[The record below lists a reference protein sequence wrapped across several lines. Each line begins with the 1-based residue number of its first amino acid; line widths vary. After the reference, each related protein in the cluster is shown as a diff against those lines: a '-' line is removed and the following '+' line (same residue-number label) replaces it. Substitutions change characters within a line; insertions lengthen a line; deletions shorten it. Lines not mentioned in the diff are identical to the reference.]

1 MAHTNK
7 FFKKVADRIDKLDA
21 EDRRRQF
28 TALAEEIGFLES
40 IFNTLSEGILVVS
53 VEGHL
58 LYSNA
63 SAERLTGV
71 QLVKGRGRSIRDFM
85 PNWPWD
91 HLLHPSVEGDGWTRK
106 SSCEV
111 EVAYPQYR
119 ILELGALPNS
129 DNAVVVIIRDVTGEH
144 AREEDARES
153 ERTDAVKDLAAGLAH
168 EIGNPLNALS
178 LNLQL
183 MAREFRREPDPER
196 RERLLA
202 DVATA
207 QKEIQR
213 IADIN
218 RGFLNAMRPI
228 RPNLAPGS
236 LADPLK
242 DTLATLKPQI
252 EARRIH
258 VFLDLPPALPPV
270 CLDRAQMEQVFFN
283 LVKNALEAMKEQ
295 GELAIALDS
304 DDECVTVSI
313 RDSGSGMT
321 PDAVAALF
329 EPYRTT
335 KRAGTGLGLMLS
347 RRIVRAHGGEI
358 DVESKEGAGTRFT
371 VRIPRLEKRV
381 RRLT

>member
-1 MAHTNK
+1 MAHTNQ

-21 EDRRRQF
+21 EDRRRHF
-28 TALAEEIGFLES
+28 TALADEIGFLES
-40 IFNTLSEGILVVS
+40 IFNTLSEGILVVDA
-53 VEGHL
+53 EGKL
-58 LYSNA
+58 RYSNV
-63 SAERLTGV
+63 SAERLTATP
-71 QLVKGRGRSIRDFM
+71 LAKGRGKSIRDLL

-91 HLLHPSVEGDGWTRK
+91 HLLQRSVEGDGWVRK

-111 EVAYPQYR
+111 ELAYPEPR

-129 DNAVVVIIRDVTGEH
+129 ENAVVVILRDVTGVH
-144 AREEDARES
+144 AHEEDVREN
-153 ERTDAVKDLAAGLAH
+153 ERTDAVKELAAGLAH

-183 MAREFRREPDPER
+183 MAREFKREPDPVR

-242 DTLATLKPQI
+242 DTLAALASQI
-252 EARRIH
+252 ESRQIH
-258 VFLDLPPALPPV
+258 VLLDLPPALPPV
-270 CLDRAQMEQVFFN
+270 CIDRAQMEQVFFN
-283 LVKNALEAMKEQ
+283 LVKNALEAMKDG
-295 GELAIALDS
+295 GELAIVLDS
-304 DDECVTVSI
+304 DDESVTISF
-313 RDSGSGMT
+313 RDSGSGMA

-329 EPYRTT
+329 EPFRTT

-347 RRIVRAHGGEI
+347 RRIVRAHGGEM
-358 DVESKEGAGTRFT
+358 DVESKEGSGTKFT

>member
-1 MAHTNK
+1 MARTHQ
-7 FFKKVADRIDKLDA
+7 FFSKVADRIGRLDA
-21 EDRRRQF
+21 EGLRRQF
-28 TALAEEIGFLES
+28 KALADEIGFLES
-40 IFNTLSEGILVVS
+40 VFNTLSEGILVVNAD
-53 VEGHL
+53 GLL

-63 SAERLTGV
+63 AADRLAAAP
-71 QLVKGRGRSIRDFM
+71 LANGRGRPVRDLL
-85 PNWPWD
+85 PTWEWD
-91 HLLHPSVEGDGWTRK
+91 RLLHPAAEGDGWARK
-106 SSCEV
+106 ASCEI
-111 EVAYPQYR
+111 ELAYPERR
-119 ILELGALPNS
+119 ILELGALPNG
-129 DNAVVVIIRDVTGEH
+129 DAVVVILRDVTRAH
-144 AREEDARES
+144 AREADARES

-178 LNLQL
+178 LSLQL
-183 MAREFRREPDPER
+183 MAREFRRESDPAR
-196 RERLLA
+196 RARLLA
-202 DVATA
+202 DVETA
-207 QKEIQR
+207 QNEIRR

-228 RPNLAPGS
+228 RPDLAPGS

-242 DTLATLKPQI
+242 DTLAAMKTQI
-252 EARRIH
+252 EDRRIR
-258 VFLDLPPALPPV
+258 VLLDLPPALPPAFF
-270 CLDRAQMEQVFFN
+270 DRAQMEQVFFN
-283 LVKNALEAMKEQ
+283 LVKNALEAMKDG

-304 DDECVTVSI
+304 DDDAVTVSF
-313 RDSGSGMT
+313 RDSGSGMA

>member
-1 MAHTNK
+1 MTHTDK
-7 FFKKVADRIDKLDA
+7 FFSKVADRIDKLDSA
-21 EDRRRQF
+21 DRRRQF
-28 TALAEEIGFLES
+28 KALADEIGFLES
-40 IFNTLSEGILVVS
+40 VFNTLSEGILVVDA
-53 VEGHL
+53 EGILIH
-58 LYSNA
+58 SNA
-63 SAERLTGV
+63 AAERLTACP
-71 QLVKGRGRSIRDFM
+71 LSKGRGKSVRDLL
-85 PNWPWD
+85 PNWEWN
-91 HLLHPSVEGDGWTRK
+91 HLLHPSVAGEGWARK
-106 SSCEV
+106 VSCEI
-111 EVAYPQYR
+111 ELAYPEHR
-119 ILELGALPNS
+119 ILELGALPNG
-129 DNAVVVIIRDVTGEH
+129 DAVVVIIRDVTSTYERL
-144 AREEDARES
+144 ADQRES
-153 ERTDAVKDLAAGLAH
+153 ERTDAIKDLAAGLAH

-183 MAREFRREPDPER
+183 MAREFRRDPDSER
-196 RERLLA
+196 RERLLS

-207 QKEIQR
+207 QNEIKR

-242 DTLATLKPQI
+242 DTLKAMKPQI
-252 EARRIH
+252 EDRRIC
-258 VFLDLPPALPPV
+258 VLLDLPPALPPA

-283 LVKNALEAMKEQ
+283 LVKNALEAMKDG

-304 DDECVTVSI
+304 DDDVITISF
-313 RDSGSGMT
+313 RDSGKGMT

-335 KRAGTGLGLMLS
+335 KQSGTGLGLMLS

-358 DVESKEGAGTRFT
+358 DVESKEGAGTKFT

>member
-1 MAHTNK
+1 MARTNQ
-7 FFKKVADRIDKLDA
+7 FFSKVVDRIEKLDA

-28 TALAEEIGFLES
+28 KALADEIGFLES
-40 IFNTLSEGILVVS
+40 VFNTLSEGILVVNAD
-53 VEGHL
+53 GLL

-63 SAERLTGV
+63 AADRLTATA
-71 QLVKGRGRSIRDFM
+71 LANGRGKPIHDLL
-85 PNWPWD
+85 PTWEWD
-91 HLLHPSVEGDGWTRK
+91 RLLHPSAEGDGWTRK
-106 SSCEV
+106 ASCEI
-111 EVAYPQYR
+111 ELAYPEHR
-119 ILELGALPNS
+119 ILELGALPNE
-129 DNAVVVIIRDVTGEH
+129 DAVVVILRDVTGAH
-144 AREEDARES
+144 AREADAREN

-183 MAREFRREPDPER
+183 MAREFRREPDPTR
-196 RERLLA
+196 RARLLA
-202 DVATA
+202 DVTTA
-207 QKEIQR
+207 QNEIKR

-218 RGFLNAMRPI
+218 RSFLNAMRPI
-228 RPNLAPGS
+228 HPTLTPGS

-242 DTLATLKPQI
+242 DTLAAMKTQI
-252 EARRIH
+252 EDRRIR
-258 VFLDLPPALPPV
+258 VLLDLPPALPPAFF
-270 CLDRAQMEQVFFN
+270 DRAQMEQVFFN
-283 LVKNALEAMKEQ
+283 LVKNALEAMKDG

-304 DDECVTVSI
+304 DDDAVTVSF
-313 RDSGSGMT
+313 RDSGSGM
-321 PDAVAALF
+321 PPAAVAALF

-358 DVESKEGAGTRFT
+358 DVESKEGAGTKFT